1 MAAKTIRDTRRQ
13 EIINAARD
21 LFSRKGYHGTAMPE
35 IARAAGISTGLI
47 YHFFPSKED
56 ILVACC
62 DEGAA
67 LHRDLFKRASSI
79 SDPLERFDFIVRKLY
94 TGLDKGS
101 KRLIIIYRD
110 VSALKRESRHHV
122 LSIINE
128 LDHLFLELIRE
139 GQQKGIFTR
148 DISHPEIL
156 AANVVSLGHQWALQK
171 TWRFAPQVDLETYI
185 SAQLAYF
192 HAQLTG
198 KSEV

>member
-13 EIINAARD
+13 
-21 LFSRKGYHGTAMPE
+21 E

-67 LHRDLFKRASSI
+67 LHRDLFKRASAI
-79 SDPLERFDFIVRKLY
+79 ADPLERFDYIVRKLY

-101 KRLIIIYRD
+101 KRLTIIYRD
-110 VSALKRESRHHV
+110 VSSLNRESRHHV
-122 LSIINE
+122 LFIINE

-139 GQQKGIFTR
+139 GQQKGVFTR
-148 DISHPEIL
+148 DIAHPEIL
-156 AANVVSLGHQWALQK
+156 AANVMSLGHQWALQK
-171 TWRFAPQVDLETYI
+171 TWRFAPQIDLETYI
-185 SAQLAYF
+185 SAQLTYF

-198 KSEV
+198 KSDV